1 MRTRSFCSV
10 IGMNCKPV
18 TGSSEFRVKMNKWF
32 SSTLCTVFSSLEPSK
47 RNQTAIPS
55 VLRVP
60 PAVGGFTAFVLFLP
74 RLHRLRPDNH
84 SPASTHP

>member
-1 MRTRSFCSV
+1 MRTRSFWSV

-18 TGSSEFRVKMNKWF
+18 TDSSEFRVK
-32 SSTLCTVFSSLEPSK
+32 LYTVFGSLEPSK
-47 RNQTAIPS
+47 RNQTAITS

-60 PAVGGFTAFVLFLP
+60 LAVGGCTAFVLFLP